1 MKVMIVVDKKVGN
14 KTYYKYRVNL
24 PKDIVEDLKLVD
36 KELRVRIEKDKL
48 IIERV

>member
-1 MKVMIVVDKKVGN
+1 MKIMKVVDKKVGN

-36 KELRVRIEKDKL
+36 KELTVKIEKDKL
-48 IIERV
+48 IIEKV